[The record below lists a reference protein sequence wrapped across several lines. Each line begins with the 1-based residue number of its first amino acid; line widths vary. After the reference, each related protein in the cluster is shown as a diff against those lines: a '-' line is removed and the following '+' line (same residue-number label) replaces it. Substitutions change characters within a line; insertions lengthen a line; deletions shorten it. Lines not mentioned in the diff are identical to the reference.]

1 MLVKETG
8 EILTTTNNGFEIKH
22 MSFSFEF
29 DLEDVVKDKIEE
41 ELVEQ
46 RTLSTFTFTHPGD
59 SKTDQE
65 GKYYTGDNGET
76 YHESEVVVGLD
87 EIREY
92 KLKNNLDL

>member
-1 MLVKETG
+1 MDKKKMLVKETG

-29 DLEDVVKDKIEE
+29 DLEDDVKDKIEE
-41 ELVEQ
+41 ELIY
-46 RTLSTFTFTHPGD
+46 THPGL
-59 SKTDQE
+59 SKTDRE

-87 EIREY
+87 EIREF
-92 KLKNNLDL
+92 KIKNNLII

>member
-1 MLVKETG
+1 MDNKKMLVKETG

-29 DLEDVVKDKIEE
+29 VVKDKIEE
-41 ELVEQ
+41 L
-46 RTLSTFTFTHPGD
+46 TFTHPGD

-65 GKYYTGDNGET
+65 GKYYIGDNGET